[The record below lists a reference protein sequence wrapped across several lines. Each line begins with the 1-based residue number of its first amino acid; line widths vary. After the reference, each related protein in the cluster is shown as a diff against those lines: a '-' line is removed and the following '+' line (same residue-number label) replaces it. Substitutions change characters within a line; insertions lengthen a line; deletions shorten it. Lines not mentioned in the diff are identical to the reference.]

1 MVEKTHLLSFCFS
14 SLPGAASCLLSF
26 FFKKSV
32 WSNCF
37 NHANLKNRFWPSN
50 LKTKKCYRVVLQS
63 NLVIEKGFKGLYHS
77 VFPNI
82 VTAENVK
89 WAIIPSHYKWVR
101 TSVSILE
108 KMVKW
113 RSGKKP
119 IAHSGEKLTNLSKFF
134 PVIEQVIYFQRY
146 KLFQKTS
153 QQKKRVYPSGLV
165 LVPKLYPGT
174 QVDLSSNDPPEEIQ
188 KLVKKNSVHK
198 IVFHFVY
205 TENVSAKCMAPSIT

>member
-1 MVEKTHLLSFCFS
+1 MTLKVFLHS
-14 SLPGAASCLLSF
+14 SLVEWLRKLIFYRFVSRICQVQLLVCWVF

-37 NHANLKNRFWPSN
+37 NHANLKNRFWPGN
-50 LKTKKCYRVVLQS
+50 LKTKKFYRVVLQS

-89 WAIIPSHYKWVR
+89 RAIIPSHYKWVR

-113 RSGKKP
+113 RSGKNQLH
-119 IAHSGEKLTNLSKFF
+119 IQEKNWQ
-134 PVIEQVIYFQRY
+134 I
-146 KLFQKTS
+146 
-153 QQKKRVYPSGLV
+153 
-165 LVPKLYPGT
+165 
-174 QVDLSSNDPPEEIQ
+174 
-188 KLVKKNSVHK
+188 
-198 IVFHFVY
+198 
-205 TENVSAKCMAPSIT
+205 